1 LNIPRLKI
9 EIPSSTGRTL
19 TFELEVD
26 QSGFRRT
33 TERGMRFSFERGV
46 VVIDVMASAMKV
58 LVNDAVYE
66 VDLQTKN
73 SDHADGDERIARALV
88 GTELAHAYKAEFTDS
103 IVQLANFVGLI
114 SEQQSRLK
122 SDRTSTITQERGRWM
137 LAQ

>member
-1 LNIPRLKI
+1 MNIPRLKI